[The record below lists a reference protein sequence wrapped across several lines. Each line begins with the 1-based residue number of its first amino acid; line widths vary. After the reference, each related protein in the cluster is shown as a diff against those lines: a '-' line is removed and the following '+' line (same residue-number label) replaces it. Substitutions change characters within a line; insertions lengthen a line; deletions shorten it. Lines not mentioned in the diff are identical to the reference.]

1 MSRTKHIALATVAAL
16 TLAIPALGGT
26 KNPVA
31 RPYLGHSTITWT
43 VNMLTGS
50 ATAYETSATAYE
62 TGEATHLGLY
72 INEASAI
79 YSIDPAS
86 FGIVSAA
93 GTVTAADGDQ
103 CFWIMT
109 SDQPGVVQVTGGT
122 GRFEGVTGWLAAVS
136 MEEPIIAIDPATM
149 TMTIT
154 ITYTAAGTLVY

>member
-1 MSRTKHIALATVAAL
+1 MSRTKYIALATVAAL

-50 ATAYETSATAYE
+50 ATAYET
-62 TGEATHLGLY
+62 GEATHLGLY

-79 YSIDPAS
+79 YSLDPAS
-86 FGIVSAA
+86 FGIVSAT